1 MPIRDNW
8 PTAFEW
14 NFTERVL
21 ISNKRHPWPS
31 AWALIIT
38 VKSQKI
44 DLERSTYPPA
54 RKREKI
60 ALGNPHSTET
70 NELET
75 CCVLLI
81 TFLSWNAANHAI
93 MRNFGNS
100 AAFRGQQQ
108 TWCDAWIRPRNWR
121 FIDWRRSWWCLRN
134 WSFSRTANGLRLV
147 IAIGIRL
154 TDILDIRRVVLS
166 CDESGEYRLAL
177 LHTYK
182 LSEH

>member
-1 MPIRDNW
+1 MKLH
-8 PTAFEW
+8 
-14 NFTERVL
+14 RVSSYTQQASSMAIY
-21 ISNKRHPWPS
+21 ISD
-31 AWALIIT
+31 LT

-44 DLERSTYPPA
+44 NLERPTYPPA

-75 CCVLLI
+75 YYLLLI
-81 TFLSWNAANHAI
+81 TFLSWYAANHAI

-134 WSFSRTANGLRLV
+134 WGFSGTANCLWC
-147 IAIGIRL
+147 IGTVRVRL
-154 TDILDIRRVVLS
+154 TDIFDVFRIVLA

-182 LSEH
+182 LNKH